1 MEDNSVQTVI
11 GGSVVMVVVVIVV
24 VVVVTVVAAIV
35 NVVCTADIATDVL
48 SDEDI
53 WLSVVVTVKT
63 VVGSD

>member
-53 WLSVVVTVKT
+53 WLSVVTIAET
-63 VVGSD
+63 VVDSD